1 MSFSRLF
8 VLLAALLASCSQLV
22 AAGAVSF
29 EKDVRPILK
38 AHCFHCHGEEEE
50 LGGGLDLRLKRLML
64 TGGESGP
71 AIVAGQPDGSLLV
84 DYLTS
89 GLMPPED
96 VAVRPTEDEITT
108 IVNWIASGAAVE
120 GPEPA
125 TIDRGFYIT
134 NQERQFW
141 SFKPVVRPSLP
152 RVKDPTRAANEID
165 LFLLEKLESAE
176 LSFSDQ
182 ASKEVLVRRAYL
194 DLTGLPPTPSQVEH
208 FMLDSQPDAYVRL
221 IDDLLSSPRYGERWG
236 RHWLDA
242 AGYADSEGQTDSDA
256 ERPWAFFYRDYVVS
270 SFNQGKPYDQFIRE
284 QIAGDELV
292 GADRSNLSPE
302 QVEQLTGTGFL
313 RMVSDGTGAGAGSD
327 EGRNAVVSETVKMV
341 SSSLTGLTVGCAQCH
356 NHRYDPISQ
365 KDYYRIRAIF
375 EPALNWKSWVTPQNR
390 KVSLYTS
397 ADREAKAKVEEEI
410 KSIEAERVK
419 KQQAYIDA
427 TFEKE
432 IAKLPEDVQ
441 QSVREAHTAAGKD
454 RTDEQKALIKK
465 YPSTVVTPGNLYL
478 FDRAASDDLKTY
490 TEKQTKLREALKPE
504 EFLRVLTEPAGEP
517 PVTYVFSRGNF
528 DSPLD
533 AVEPGELSV
542 ISGLASMEIPHNAEQ
557 VNTTGRR
564 TAYAELLTS
573 GNHPLVSRVMVN
585 RVWAHHFG
593 TGIVDTPGDFGFLGG
608 RPTHPELL
616 DWLADEFVQSG
627 WDIKQLHRII
637 MTSTAYQQTSNRNAQ
652 GNQIDRQKRLLWSM
666 PVRRLESEAVRDGI
680 LAVSGMLDEQMA
692 GVPVPVMAD
701 ITGQWVIGKEN
712 LNAGRPGPVI
722 DMKGQQYRRSL
733 YIQVRRSRPLAVLE
747 PFDLPELAPNC
758 TKRPSSTVPTQSLE
772 LLNSD
777 FVTAQSRFFAVKL
790 TKQSQDIEHQVSQA
804 WRTAFGKEITDEE
817 KEEAISFVTEMQ
829 EVLTKEYES
838 RQLNDDPIIDA
849 VAVFC
854 QALLSS
860 NQFLYIE

>member
-176 LSFSDQ
+176 LGFSDQ

-397 ADREAKAKVEEEI
+397 ADREAKAKAEEEI

-564 TAYAELLTS
+564 TAFAALLTS

>member
-292 GADRSNLSPE
+292 GADRSNLSPA

-397 ADREAKAKVEEEI
+397 ADREAKAKTEEEI

-564 TAYAELLTS
+564 TAFAELLTS

>member
-1 MSFSRLF
+1 M
-8 VLLAALLASCSQLV
+8 
-22 AAGAVSF
+22 
-29 EKDVRPILK
+29 
-38 AHCFHCHGEEEE
+38 
-50 LGGGLDLRLKRLML
+50 
-64 TGGESGP
+64 
-71 AIVAGQPDGSLLV
+71 
-84 DYLTS
+84 
-89 GLMPPED
+89 
-96 VAVRPTEDEITT
+96 
-108 IVNWIASGAAVE
+108 
-120 GPEPA
+120 
-125 TIDRGFYIT
+125 
-134 NQERQFW
+134 
-141 SFKPVVRPSLP
+141 
-152 RVKDPTRAANEID
+152 
-165 LFLLEKLESAE
+165 
-176 LSFSDQ
+176 
-182 ASKEVLVRRAYL
+182 
-194 DLTGLPPTPSQVEH
+194 
-208 FMLDSQPDAYVRL
+208 
-221 IDDLLSSPRYGERWG
+221 
-236 RHWLDA
+236 
-242 AGYADSEGQTDSDA
+242 
-256 ERPWAFFYRDYVVS
+256 
-270 SFNQGKPYDQFIRE
+270 
-284 QIAGDELV
+284 
-292 GADRSNLSPE
+292 
-302 QVEQLTGTGFL
+302 
-313 RMVSDGTGAGAGSD
+313 
-327 EGRNAVVSETVKMV
+327 
-341 SSSLTGLTVGCAQCH
+341 
-356 NHRYDPISQ
+356 
-365 KDYYRIRAIF
+365 
-375 EPALNWKSWVTPQNR
+375 
-390 KVSLYTS
+390 
-397 ADREAKAKVEEEI
+397 
-410 KSIEAERVK
+410 K

-432 IAKLPEDVQ
+432 IAKLPKDVQ
-441 QSVREAHTAAGKD
+441 QSVREAHAAAAKD

-557 VNTTGRR
+557 IDTTGRR
-564 TAYAELLTS
+564 TTFAELLTS

-733 YIQVRRSRPLAVLE
+733 YVQVRRSRPLAVLE

>member
-152 RVKDPTRAANEID
+152 QVKDQTRAANEID
-165 LFLLEKLESAE
+165 LFLLEKLESAD

-242 AGYADSEGQTDSDA
+242 AGYSDSEGQTDSDA
-256 ERPWAFFYRDYVVS
+256 ERPWAFFYRDYVVK

-341 SSSLTGLTVGCAQCH
+341 SSSLVGLTVGCAQCH

-397 ADREAKAKVEEEI
+397 ADREAKAKAEEEI

-441 QSVREAHTAAGKD
+441 QSVREAHAAAAKD

-557 VNTTGRR
+557 IDTTGRR
-564 TAYAELLTS
+564 TTFAELLTS

-733 YIQVRRSRPLAVLE
+733 YVQVRRSRPLAVLE

>member
-22 AAGAVSF
+22 AAGAASF

-397 ADREAKAKVEEEI
+397 ADREAKAKAEEEI

-564 TAYAELLTS
+564 TAFAELLTS

>member
-120 GPEPA
+120 GPEPV

-152 RVKDPTRAANEID
+152 QVKDQTRAANEID
-165 LFLLEKLESAE
+165 LFLLEKLESAD
-176 LSFSDQ
+176 LSFSDK

-256 ERPWAFFYRDYVVS
+256 ERPWAFFYRDYVVK

-341 SSSLTGLTVGCAQCH
+341 SSSLVGLTVGCAQCH

-397 ADREAKAKVEEEI
+397 ADREAKAKAEEEI

-441 QSVREAHTAAGKD
+441 QSVREAHAAAAKD

-557 VNTTGRR
+557 IDTTGRR
-564 TAYAELLTS
+564 TTFAELLTS

-733 YIQVRRSRPLAVLE
+733 YVQVRRSRPLAVLE

>member
-152 RVKDPTRAANEID
+152 QVKDQTRAANEID
-165 LFLLEKLESAE
+165 LFLLEKLESAD

-182 ASKEVLVRRAYL
+182 ASKEVLVRRAYF

-256 ERPWAFFYRDYVVS
+256 ERPWAFFYRDYVVK

-341 SSSLTGLTVGCAQCH
+341 SSSLVGLTVGCAQCH

-397 ADREAKAKVEEEI
+397 ADREAKAKAEEEI

-441 QSVREAHTAAGKD
+441 QSVREAHAAAAKD

-557 VNTTGRR
+557 IDTTGRR
-564 TAYAELLTS
+564 TTFAELLTS

-733 YIQVRRSRPLAVLE
+733 YVQVRRSRPLAVLE

>member
-1 MSFSRLF
+1 MIFPRLF
-8 VLLAALLASCSQLV
+8 VLLTALLASCSQLV

-96 VAVRPTEDEITT
+96 VAVRPTEDEVTT

-141 SFKPVVRPSLP
+141 SFRPVVRPPLP
-152 RVKDPTRAANEID
+152 EVKEQTRATNEID
-165 LFLLEKLESAE
+165 LFLLEKLESAGM
-176 LSFSDQ
+176 SFSGQ

-194 DLTGLPPTPSQVEH
+194 DLTGLPPTPSQVEY
-208 FMLDSQPDAYVRL
+208 FMQDDQPDAYVRL

-242 AGYADSEGQTDSDA
+242 AGYADSEGQTDSDV
-256 ERPWAFFYRDYVVS
+256 ERPWAFFYRDYVVK
-270 SFNQGKPYDQFIRE
+270 SFNKGKPYDQFIRE

-292 GADRSNLSPE
+292 GVDRSNLSPE

-397 ADREAKAKVEEEI
+397 ADREAKAKVEKEI

-441 QSVREAHTAAGKD
+441 QSVREAHATAGKD
-454 RTDEQKALIKK
+454 RTDEQKTLIKK

-490 TEKQTKLREALKPE
+490 TEKQTKLREELKPE
-504 EFLRVLTEPAGEP
+504 EFLRALTEPAGEP

-542 ISGLASMEIPHNAEQ
+542 ISGLASIEIPHNAEQ

-564 TAYAELLTS
+564 TAFAELLTS

-733 YIQVRRSRPLAVLE
+733 YVQVRRSRPLAVLE

-790 TKQSQDIEHQVSQA
+790 TKQSQDIEHQVSKA

>member
-176 LSFSDQ
+176 LGFSDQ

-397 ADREAKAKVEEEI
+397 ADREAKAKAEEEI

-564 TAYAELLTS
+564 TAFAELLTS

-733 YIQVRRSRPLAVLE
+733 YVQVRRSRPLAVLE

-817 KEEAISFVTEMQ
+817 
-829 EVLTKEYES
+829 
-838 RQLNDDPIIDA
+838 
-849 VAVFC
+849 
-854 QALLSS
+854 
-860 NQFLYIE
+860 

>member
-1 MSFSRLF
+1 
-8 VLLAALLASCSQLV
+8 
-22 AAGAVSF
+22 
-29 EKDVRPILK
+29 
-38 AHCFHCHGEEEE
+38 
-50 LGGGLDLRLKRLML
+50 
-64 TGGESGP
+64 
-71 AIVAGQPDGSLLV
+71 
-84 DYLTS
+84 
-89 GLMPPED
+89 MPPED

>member
-8 VLLAALLASCSQLV
+8 VLLAAFLASCSQLV

-38 AHCFHCHGEEEE
+38 AHCFHCHGEEEK

-152 RVKDPTRAANEID
+152 HVKDQTRAANEID
-165 LFLLEKLESAE
+165 LFLLEKLESAD
-176 LSFSDQ
+176 LSFSGQ

-397 ADREAKAKVEEEI
+397 ADREAKAKAEEEI

-564 TAYAELLTS
+564 TAFAELLTS

-733 YIQVRRSRPLAVLE
+733 YVQVRRSRPLAVLE

>member
-194 DLTGLPPTPSQVEH
+194 DLTGLPPTPGQVEH

-397 ADREAKAKVEEEI
+397 ADREAKAKAEEEI

-441 QSVREAHTAAGKD
+441 QSVREAHMAAGKD

-564 TAYAELLTS
+564 TAFAELLTS

>member
-22 AAGAVSF
+22 AAGAVSL

-152 RVKDPTRAANEID
+152 QVKDQTRAANEID
-165 LFLLEKLESAE
+165 LFLLEKLESAD
-176 LSFSDQ
+176 LSFSSQ

-256 ERPWAFFYRDYVVS
+256 ERPWAFFYRDYVVK

-397 ADREAKAKVEEEI
+397 ADREAKAKAEEEI

-441 QSVREAHTAAGKD
+441 QSVREAHAAAGKD

-564 TAYAELLTS
+564 TAFAELLTS

-733 YIQVRRSRPLAVLE
+733 YVQVRRSRPLAVLE

>member
-152 RVKDPTRAANEID
+152 QVKDQTRAANEID
-165 LFLLEKLESAE
+165 LFLLEKLESAD

-256 ERPWAFFYRDYVVS
+256 ERPWAFFYRDYVVK

-341 SSSLTGLTVGCAQCH
+341 SSSLVGLTVGCAQCH

-397 ADREAKAKVEEEI
+397 ADREAKAKAEEEI

-441 QSVREAHTAAGKD
+441 QSVREAHAAAAKD

-557 VNTTGRR
+557 IDTTGRR
-564 TAYAELLTS
+564 TTFAELLTS

-733 YIQVRRSRPLAVLE
+733 YVQVRRSRPLAVLE

>member
-1 MSFSRLF
+1 MSFSRPFL
-8 VLLAALLASCSQLV
+8 LLAALLASCSQLV

-71 AIVAGQPDGSLLV
+71 AIVAGQPDDSLLV

-152 RVKDPTRAANEID
+152 QVKDQTRAANEID
-165 LFLLEKLESAE
+165 LFLLEKLESAD
-176 LSFSDQ
+176 LSFSSQ

-397 ADREAKAKVEEEI
+397 ADREAKAKAEEEI

-564 TAYAELLTS
+564 TAFAELLTS

-733 YIQVRRSRPLAVLE
+733 YVQVRRSRPLAVLE

-804 WRTAFGKEITDEE
+804 WRTAFGKEITGEE

>member
-38 AHCFHCHGEEEE
+38 AHCFHCHGEEEK

-152 RVKDPTRAANEID
+152 HVKDQTRAANEID
-165 LFLLEKLESAE
+165 LFLLEKLESAD
-176 LSFSDQ
+176 LSFSGQ

-397 ADREAKAKVEEEI
+397 ADREAKAKAEEEI

-564 TAYAELLTS
+564 TAFAELLTS

-733 YIQVRRSRPLAVLE
+733 YVQVRRSRPLAVLE

-804 WRTAFGKEITDEE
+804 WRTAFGKEITGEE

>member
-152 RVKDPTRAANEID
+152 QVKDQTRAANEID
-165 LFLLEKLESAE
+165 LFLLEKLESAD

-256 ERPWAFFYRDYVVS
+256 ERPWAFFYRDYVVK

-341 SSSLTGLTVGCAQCH
+341 SSSLVGLTVGCAQCH

-397 ADREAKAKVEEEI
+397 ADREAKAKAEEEI

-441 QSVREAHTAAGKD
+441 QSVREAHAAAGKD

-557 VNTTGRR
+557 IDTTGRR
-564 TAYAELLTS
+564 TTFAELLTS

-733 YIQVRRSRPLAVLE
+733 YVQVRRSRPLAVLE

>member
-120 GPEPA
+120 GPEPV

-152 RVKDPTRAANEID
+152 QVKDQTRAANEID
-165 LFLLEKLESAE
+165 LFLLEKLESAD
-176 LSFSDQ
+176 LSFSDK

-208 FMLDSQPDAYVRL
+208 FMLDGQPDAYVRL

-256 ERPWAFFYRDYVVS
+256 ERPWAFFYRDYVVK

-397 ADREAKAKVEEEI
+397 ADREAKAKAEEEI

-441 QSVREAHTAAGKD
+441 QSVREAHAAAGKD

-557 VNTTGRR
+557 IDTTGRR
-564 TAYAELLTS
+564 TAFADLLTS
-573 GNHPLVSRVMVN
+573 ENHPLVSRVMVN

-733 YIQVRRSRPLAVLE
+733 YVQVRRSRPLAVLE

>member
-176 LSFSDQ
+176 LGFSDQ

-292 GADRSNLSPE
+292 GADRSNLRPE

-327 EGRNAVVSETVKMV
+327 EGRNAVVSDTVKMV

-397 ADREAKAKVEEEI
+397 ADREAKAKAEEEI

-564 TAYAELLTS
+564 TAFAELLTS

>member
-152 RVKDPTRAANEID
+152 QVKDQTRAANEID
-165 LFLLEKLESAE
+165 LFLLEKLESAD

-256 ERPWAFFYRDYVVS
+256 ERPWAFFYRDYVVK

-341 SSSLTGLTVGCAQCH
+341 SSSLVGLTVGCAQCH

-397 ADREAKAKVEEEI
+397 ADREAKAKAEEEI

-441 QSVREAHTAAGKD
+441 QSVREAHAAAAKD

-557 VNTTGRR
+557 IDTTGRR
-564 TAYAELLTS
+564 TAFAELLTS

-733 YIQVRRSRPLAVLE
+733 YVQVRRSRPLAVLE

>member
-8 VLLAALLASCSQLV
+8 VLLAAFLASCSQLV

-38 AHCFHCHGEEEE
+38 AHCFHCHGEEEK

-152 RVKDPTRAANEID
+152 HVKDQTRAANEID
-165 LFLLEKLESAE
+165 LFLLEKLESAD
-176 LSFSDQ
+176 LSFSGQ

-397 ADREAKAKVEEEI
+397 ADREAKAKAEEEI

-490 TEKQTKLREALKPE
+490 TEKQTKLREELKPE

-564 TAYAELLTS
+564 TAFAELLTS

-733 YIQVRRSRPLAVLE
+733 YVQVRRSRPLAVLE